1 MNMKQRQAA
10 FTLFEVLIAVL
21 ILSIGLLGLAGLQ
34 AAGMR
39 NNNDAYMRSQ
49 ASVLAYDMADRIRSN
64 RAADFI
70 TPLPNGT
77 ENTACLS
84 TAGCSPA
91 NLAAHDVFEW
101 QTAIGDT
108 LPLGTGTI
116 TLNGNVYTIAVSW
129 DDAFSGAAG
138 QTFSTSFIP

>member
-1 MNMKQRQAA
+1 MNQRQAA
-10 FTLFEVLIAVL
+10 FTLFEVLIAML

-49 ASVLAYDMADRIRSN
+49 ASVLAYDMADRIRAN
-64 RAADFI
+64 RAADYI
-70 TPLPNGT
+70 APLPNGT
-77 ENTACLS
+77 EVTGCLS
-84 TAGCSPA
+84 SPGCSPGNMA
-91 NLAAHDVFEW
+91 RHDIFEW
-101 QTAIGDT
+101 QTAIGAS
-108 LPLGTGTI
+108 LPLGAGTI
-116 TLNGNVYTIAVSW
+116 ALNAGVYTISVSW